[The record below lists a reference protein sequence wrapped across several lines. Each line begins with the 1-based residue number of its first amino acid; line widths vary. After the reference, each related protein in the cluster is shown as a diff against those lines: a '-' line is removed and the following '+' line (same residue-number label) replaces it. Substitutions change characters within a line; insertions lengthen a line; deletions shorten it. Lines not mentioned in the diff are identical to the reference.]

1 MSKSQVGRVFLSH
14 TFSKKKVWT
23 TNFEVGRSA
32 MDVHTF
38 INLWWLAVV
47 WKWYVLF
54 EVIPNESLDF
64 KASLIKS
71 VSKYLNRNTG
81 FFFMYKRG
89 DVKKNVIKFL
99 SKLRI
104 QQQTLY
110 PKCPNFLGR
119 QVGQTEEY
127 LSKFI
132 FVHTR
137 LQGRQGTPNLNICP
151 NFRSFFWVSLLI
163 QPNQVNQRTTSS
175 IHQLPLA
182 VASFC

>member
-71 VSKYLNRNTG
+71 VSKYLNRNTLG
-81 FFFMYKRG
+81 FSSCIKGETSKKRYQIP
-89 DVKKNVIKFL
+89 VKIKNSIANFRSKM
-99 SKLRI
+99 SKLFGQVGRVDRRI
-104 QQQTLY
+104 LVQIHL
-110 PKCPNFLGR
+110 CPYQATR
-119 QVGQTEEY
+119 QVGYT
-127 LSKFI
+127 
-132 FVHTR
+132 
-137 LQGRQGTPNLNICP
+137 
-151 NFRSFFWVSLLI
+151 
-163 QPNQVNQRTTSS
+163 
-175 IHQLPLA
+175 
-182 VASFC
+182 

>member
-71 VSKYLNRNTG
+71 VSKYLNRNTLG
-81 FFFMYKRG
+81 FSSCIKG
-89 DVKKNVIKFL
+89 ETSKKNVIIFL

-104 QQQTLY
+104 QQQTLG

-137 LQGRQGTPNLNICP
+137 LQGRQGTPNLDICP
-151 NFRSFFWVSLLI
+151 NFRSFFFRSL
-163 QPNQVNQRTTSS
+163 S
-175 IHQLPLA
+175 
-182 VASFC
+182 

>member
-71 VSKYLNRNTG
+71 VSKYLNRNTLG
-81 FFFMYKRG
+81 FSSCIKGETSKKRYYIP
-89 DVKKNVIKFL
+89 VKIKNSIANFRSKM
-99 SKLRI
+99 SKLFGQVGRVDRRI
-104 QQQTLY
+104 LVQIHL
-110 PKCPNFLGR
+110 CPYQATR
-119 QVGQTEEY
+119 QVGYT
-127 LSKFI
+127 
-132 FVHTR
+132 
-137 LQGRQGTPNLNICP
+137 
-151 NFRSFFWVSLLI
+151 
-163 QPNQVNQRTTSS
+163 
-175 IHQLPLA
+175 
-182 VASFC
+182 